1 MDIILIIIGVIFL
14 ILGIIG
20 SFIPVLP
27 GPPLSY
33 FSLVLL
39 QFTSFQ
45 PFTVRFLVIW
55 AIVTAAIVILDYVV
69 PAYGTKVFGGTKKG
83 QWGAVVGVFVGLFFL
98 PPIGII
104 IGPFLGALVGEM
116 LAGKQPGEAFKPAF
130 GSFLG
135 FLAGTFMKL
144 ALALIFVYYFITA
157 LM

>member
-1 MDIILIIIGVIFL
+1 MDTILIIIGVIFL

-20 SFIPVLP
+20 SFVPVLP

-33 FSLVLL
+33 LSLLLL
-39 QFTSFQ
+39 QFTSYH
-45 PFTVRFLVIW
+45 PFSARFLVIW
-55 AIVTAAIVILDYVV
+55 AIVTAAIVVLDYVV

-83 QWGAVVGVFVGLFFL
+83 QWGALIGVFAGIFFL

-104 IGPFLGALVGEM
+104 AGPFIGALVGEI
-116 LAGKQPGEAFKPAF
+116 LAGKQSGDAFRAAF

-144 ALALIFVYYFITA
+144 ALSLIFVYYFIRTFV
-157 LM
+157 

>member
-55 AIVTAAIVILDYVV
+55 AIVTAAIVLLDYVV

-116 LAGKQPGEAFKPAF
+116 LAGKPTGEAFKPAF